1 MVKSLNKKGKLAVIH
16 ACGNDPGN
24 QIIKK
29 IWPKKNHFPRYI
41 NQFWNI
47 LKEIL
52 TKIY

>member
-29 IWPKKNHFPRYI
+29 IWPKEKPFPSLYKS
-41 NQFWNI
+41 I
-47 LKEIL
+47 LKYIRKIL